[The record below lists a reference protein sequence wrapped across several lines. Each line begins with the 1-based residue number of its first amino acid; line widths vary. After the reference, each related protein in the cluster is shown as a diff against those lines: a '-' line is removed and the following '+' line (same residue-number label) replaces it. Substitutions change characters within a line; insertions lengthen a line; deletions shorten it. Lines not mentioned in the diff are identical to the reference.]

1 MKDNENK
8 VLLTSN
14 LYMQISADKN
24 EEISNLKQERETVI
38 ANLKR
43 LKDELKAA
51 KEAKKEIKRRIRVL
65 NEKILRSQEKKFVL
79 TIDLK
84 EQKKLANKLN
94 NSIIKDDSYINVNKF
109 YPENEEK
116 KR

>member
-24 EEISNLKQERETVI
+24 TEISNLKQKRATVI
-38 ANLKR
+38 ENLKF